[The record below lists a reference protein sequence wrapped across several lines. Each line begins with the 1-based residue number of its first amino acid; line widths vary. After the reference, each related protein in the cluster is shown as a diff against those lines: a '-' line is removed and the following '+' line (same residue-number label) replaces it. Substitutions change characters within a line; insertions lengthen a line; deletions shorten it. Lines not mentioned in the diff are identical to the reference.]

1 MMRRRATTSKLGK
14 SAKSADDLRAQLD
27 ERVPQGS
34 TRDEV
39 VAWLRAAQIDFSD
52 EGDALRFTLRGPNR
66 GLFVGVTWMVT
77 LVLTNERLTRIV
89 VDEGLTGP

>member
-1 MMRRRATTSKLGK
+1 MRRRAATSKIGK
-14 SAKSADDLRAQLD
+14 AAKSPEELTAQLED
-27 ERVPQGS
+27 RLPQGS

-39 VAWLRAAQIDFSD
+39 VAWLRAARIDFS
-52 EGDALRFTLRGPNR
+52 EQGDNLRFTLRGPAR

-77 LVLTNERLTRIV
+77 IVLTNERLSRIV